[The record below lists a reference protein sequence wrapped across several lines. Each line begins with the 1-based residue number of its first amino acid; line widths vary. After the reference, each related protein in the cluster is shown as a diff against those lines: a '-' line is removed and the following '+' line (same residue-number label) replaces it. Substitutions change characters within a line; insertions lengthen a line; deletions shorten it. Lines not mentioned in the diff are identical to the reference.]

1 MMMGRAP
8 VPKDFIFWDPSGRRW
23 TRIKIVLFVL
33 SMFLVL
39 ALVSFI
45 GSLWIQPDLQLPQRV
60 RDLKTKLRSYEMPMK
75 DYKSMELWTEYS
87 KSTIAGKERVQALEK
102 KLSVSTASSKEIHL
116 GFYAEWDPNSFQ
128 SLKTNQERL
137 THITTEWFTLRG
149 FYGEVTV
156 DSDPKLLEYLED
168 QNISFLPM
176 LTNLSGDE
184 WVPEAVEA
192 ILSPNHERHL
202 VFINEVIRHL
212 NEFPNAGVLIDF
224 QNIDPV
230 YRGALTAL
238 LRDLAAKLHEQKKE
252 LWLTIPVGRDLKVF
266 DLDALSGFVDRF
278 VAVLHDENSE
288 TDAAGPVA
296 SQNWFEGWLRVLM
309 GYGDPHQWVI
319 ALGNYGYDWTSGHAK
334 AETIAFGDIMSRARA
349 SKVTKIL
356 NQPPTRNG
364 TFTYQDGDVS
374 HEVWFL
380 DALTFANQL
389 KAARE
394 FGVGGEAL
402 FRLGTEDPH
411 LWDLWAKTPEEL
423 AKTDPTSLNGLS
435 ADSLLTHVGEGE
447 VITVDLERK
456 SGTREVKRDNNGK
469 FQAIYRDYPV
479 YPTIFHE
486 GADFPNK
493 VALTFDDG
501 PDAKWTPKILDVL
514 KDKNVKATFFVLGS
528 KVEAEPELL
537 QRIYNEGHEIGS
549 HTYTHSNLRLAPRE
563 QIILELN
570 ATQRMIESVIDRS
583 TILFR
588 PPYQADAR
596 PKSIQDLTAVQVAEE
611 LGYLTICEN
620 IDPEDW
626 SKPGADVILRRIKDQ
641 RHSGNI
647 VLLHDAGGDRRQ
659 TLEALPKIIDYL
671 RARGDEIVS
680 LSELL
685 QIPRDQLMPS
695 VKEDHHETYR
705 RVSSWGFRLVHTI
718 EELAWAFMVTA
729 TGLLLARTLFV
740 AWLAYRHDQREDVKR
755 ALTSPSGFS
764 GNFPPVS
771 ILVPAYNEE
780 KVIDR
785 TLDTLL
791 KNDYPGE
798 YEVLVIDDGSKD
810 RTVELVEKWTRTH
823 PRVRLIQQVNQGKSY
838 ALQNGMQQAKYDIL
852 ILLDAD
858 TQFETGTVRYLV
870 EPFYDEKVSAVSG
883 QVKVGN
889 SLNFLTRC
897 QALEYTCG
905 FNLDRRA
912 YDDLNAIT
920 VVPGAVCALRK
931 SHVLEAG
938 GFSHDTLAEDTDLT
952 LMLHRLGYG
961 IRYAPQA
968 IAWTEAPENFQGLVK
983 QRIRWSFGTMQCLW
997 KHRDLL
1003 FNSDYG
1009 WLGWLSLPSIWF
1021 FQVLLV
1027 AIVPIVDSLL
1037 ILSLFLGNGAAVLPF
1052 MILFLGV
1059 DLFLAVLA
1067 SRIEHEPISRS
1078 ILILPM
1084 RLLYRPLLAYVVWK
1098 SILRAFSGVWMTWT
1112 RVDRTGT
1119 VDSAER

>member
-1 MMMGRAP
+1 
-8 VPKDFIFWDPSGRRW
+8 
-23 TRIKIVLFVL
+23 
-33 SMFLVL
+33 LVL
-39 ALVSFI
+39 GLIAFV
-45 GSLWIQPDLQLPQRV
+45 GSLWIQPELQLPQRV
-60 RDLKTKLRSYEMPMK
+60 RDLKTQLRSFEKPVK

-87 KSTIAGKERVQALEK
+87 KSTVTGKKRIQSLEK
-102 KLSVSTASSKEIHL
+102 KLQGAAPTNKEIHL
-116 GFYAEWDPNSFQ
+116 GFYAGWDPNSFQ
-128 SLKTNQERL
+128 SLKSNQESL
-137 THITTEWFTLRG
+137 THVTTEWFTLRG
-149 FYGEVTV
+149 FYGEVTS
-156 DSDPKLLEYLED
+156 DPDPKLLDYLEG
-168 QNISFLPM
+168 QGTGTGAGPRFLPM

-192 ILSPNHERHL
+192 ILSPNHQRHQ
-202 VFINEVIRHL
+202 VFINEVIRQL
-212 NEFPNAGVLIDF
+212 GEFPNAGVLIDF
-224 QNIDPV
+224 QDIDPV
-230 YRGALTAL
+230 YRSALTAL
-238 LRDLAAKLHEQKKE
+238 LRDLAAKLHEEKKE
-252 LWLTIPVGRDLKVF
+252 LWLTIPVGHGLRVF
-266 DLDALSGFVDRF
+266 DLDALSEFVDRF

-288 TDAAGPVA
+288 TDDAGPIA
-296 SQNWFEGWLRVLM
+296 SQNWFEGWLKVLM
-309 GYGDPHQWVI
+309 GYGNPHQWVV
-319 ALGNYGYDWTSGHAK
+319 ALGNYGYDWTTGK
-334 AETIAFGDIMSRARA
+334 GQAETIAFADIMSRARA
-349 SKVTKIL
+349 SKVAKIS
-356 NQPPTRNG
+356 NQPPTWNG
-364 TFTYQDGDVS
+364 TFTYQDGEVN

-389 KAARE
+389 KAVRE
-394 FGVGGEAL
+394 FGVGGAGV

-411 LWDLWAKTPEEL
+411 LWQVWKKTPEEL
-423 AKTDPTSLNGLS
+423 AQTDPTSLNLLS
-435 ADSLLTHVGEGE
+435 EESLLSHVGQGE
-447 VITVDLERK
+447 VITVDLQRK
-456 SGTREVKRDNNGK
+456 PGQRIVRRDASGRFSATY
-469 FQAIYRDYPV
+469 QDYPK
-479 YPTIFHE
+479 YPILFHE

-501 PDAKWTPKILDVL
+501 PDSKWTPKVLDLL
-514 KDKNVKATFFVLGS
+514 KEKKVKAAFFVVGN
-528 KVEAEPELL
+528 KVEGEPELL
-537 QRIYNEGHEIGS
+537 QRIHAEGHEIGS

-570 ATQRMIESVIDRS
+570 ATQRLIESVIDRS

-596 PKSIQDLTAVQVAEE
+596 PKSIQDLTAIKVAEE

-626 SKPGADVILRRIKDQ
+626 AKPGADVILRRVKDQ

-695 VKEDHHETYR
+695 VKDDHHETYR

-740 AWLAYRHDQREDVKR
+740 AWLAYRHDQRDDAKSKANLLNEKSPD
-755 ALTSPSGFS
+755 LTPS
-764 GNFPPVS
+764 FPSVS

-780 KVIDR
+780 KVIQR
-785 TLDTLL
+785 TLGSLL
-791 KNDYPGE
+791 KNHYPGDLE
-798 YEVLVIDDGSKD
+798 ILVIDDGSKD
-810 RTVELVEKWTRTH
+810 QTISVVEKWIQTH
-823 PRVRLIQQVNQGKSY
+823 PQVRLIRQTNQGKSH
-838 ALQNGMQQAKYDIL
+838 ALQNGMQNAKYEI
-852 ILLDAD
+852 IVLLDAD
-858 TQFETGTVRYLV
+858 TQFEGGTIGHLV
-870 EPFYDEKVSAVSG
+870 EPFSEPQVAAVSG

-889 SLNFLTRC
+889 SINFLTRC

-931 SHVLEAG
+931 THVLEAG

-968 IAWTEAPENFQGLVK
+968 LAWTEAPESFQGLVK

-1003 FNSDYG
+1003 FNPEYG

-1021 FQVLLV
+1021 FQILLV

-1037 ILSLFLGNGAAVLPF
+1037 ILSLILGNGAAVLPF

-1078 ILILPM
+1078 VLILPM

-1112 RVDRTGT
+1112 RVERMGT
-1119 VDSAER
+1119 VDASGK